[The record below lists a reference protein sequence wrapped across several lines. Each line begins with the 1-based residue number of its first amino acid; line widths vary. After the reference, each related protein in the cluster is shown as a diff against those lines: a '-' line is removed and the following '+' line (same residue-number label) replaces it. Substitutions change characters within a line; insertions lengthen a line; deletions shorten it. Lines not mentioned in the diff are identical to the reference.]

1 MDGYITN
8 VCAQYKHPD
17 PKQPK
22 HSPHLH
28 REIVYGA
35 KQQYAN
41 NYIDTTPPLDAAS
54 VKYCQV
60 VIGSLLYYGR
70 AVNNKLL
77 MTLSAIGAC
86 QASATENTR
95 TEINKLL
102 NHCAT
107 YPNDGITYRASN
119 MVLAAH
125 SDASFLTEPKS
136 RSRAG
141 GHIFLSK
148 DNPIPRNNGPLL
160 TIARVMKS
168 VAASV
173 AEAETGALFIV
184 AQEMV
189 PILNMLIEMGCSQP
203 RSPVQTDNSTA
214 TGYVNNTIVVKR
226 LKSVEMKLDWL
237 RCREAQ
243 GQFRFYWDKGA
254 HNLADYHTK
263 HHPPA
268 YHIAHRATHAG

>member
-1 MDGYITN
+1 
-8 VCAQYKHPD
+8 
-17 PKQPK
+17 
-22 HSPHLH
+22 
-28 REIVYGA
+28 
-35 KQQYAN
+35 
-41 NYIDTTPPLDAAS
+41 
-54 VKYCQV
+54 
-60 VIGSLLYYGR
+60 
-70 AVNNKLL
+70 
-77 MTLSAIGAC
+77 
-86 QASATENTR
+86 
-95 TEINKLL
+95 
-102 NHCAT
+102 
-107 YPNDGITYRASN
+107 
-119 MVLAAH
+119 
-125 SDASFLTEPKS
+125 
-136 RSRAG
+136 
-141 GHIFLSK
+141 
-148 DNPIPRNNGPLL
+148 
-160 TIARVMKS
+160 MKS

-189 PILNMLIEMGCSQP
+189 LILNMLIEMGCSQP

-268 YHIAHRATHAG
+268 YHIAHRATHSG